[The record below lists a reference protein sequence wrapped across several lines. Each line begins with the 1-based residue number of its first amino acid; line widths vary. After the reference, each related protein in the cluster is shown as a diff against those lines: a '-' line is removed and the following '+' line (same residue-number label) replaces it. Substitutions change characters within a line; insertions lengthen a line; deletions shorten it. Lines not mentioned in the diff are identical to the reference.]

1 MKELSLTQM
10 ESIEGGFK
18 MPCGVAL
25 ALYGF
30 AFVGICAA
38 TGGAAI
44 CAVVGFGAAVYDVL
58 AACS

>member
-1 MKELSLTQM
+1 MKELSLKQM
-10 ESIEGGFK
+10 ETIEGGLK

-30 AFVGICAA
+30 AFVGLCAA

-44 CAVVGFGAAVYDVL
+44 CAVVGFGASLYDVF
-58 AACS
+58 ASC